1 MLFSGKEAATCK
13 LTSPVLPPSGDG
25 EFRHCGD
32 EEERHGVSSS
42 FSVLENI
49 SPESPSKH
57 KNNTFPS
64 LGQSAEVSSPTFET
78 DRVNDLDPEKGSL
91 SLELDSSSNHGGDDC
106 DQTGSDS
113 NFDQSPFDVIQSYCE
128 LEREWDRD
136 NEQKNPPNLDA
147 LYLKLTQSQYPD
159 EDLIVYYDD
168 SLPTGQE
175 LLAKCNLDAM
185 CDSLTESAISQG
197 SPYHSP
203 RPEHPTVR
211 YLKEESRRE
220 VLGRLSSSEDD
231 KFNFDEEILD
241 LSDACCEK
249 FSSNSSNDEQ
259 FL

>member
-1 MLFSGKEAATCK
+1 MLFSGKEAATCIV
-13 LTSPVLPPSGDG
+13 TSPVLPPSGDG
-25 EFRHCGD
+25 EFRHPGD

-64 LGQSAEVSSPTFET
+64 LGQLAEVSSPTFDT
-78 DRVNDLDPEKGSL
+78 DRVNDLDPDKGSL
-91 SLELDSSSNHGGDDC
+91 SLEFDSSSNHGDDC
-106 DQTGSDS
+106 DQTGSDP

-128 LEREWDRD
+128 LEREWDGD
-136 NEQKNPPNLDA
+136 NEQKNPPNLDV
-147 LYLKLTQSQYPD
+147 LYSKLTQNQYSD

-197 SPYHSP
+197 SPYHIP

-241 LSDACCEK
+241 LSDVCCEK